1 MSVTSLGETLEQ
13 ARNHIYENID
23 RINFEGICYR
33 KDIAKI

>member
-23 RINFEGICYR
+23 RLILKESAIE
-33 KDIAKI
+33 KI